1 MPSKLILFF
10 RVMEAMCLK
19 RMGSELPYDQ
29 KFTLPQPIYWRPVD
43 ESSVHKDEVIV
54 IIPDAEEVTA
64 AEFVHELKPLIYA
77 MKIFVLFPLKKRGP
91 GQSSF
96 RII

>member
-1 MPSKLILFF
+1 MY
-10 RVMEAMCLK
+10 VK
-19 RMGSELPYDQ
+19 RMESELPYDQ
-29 KFTLPQPIYWRPVD
+29 KITLPTPVCWRPID
-43 ESSVHKDEVIV
+43 ENSTHKDEVVV

-64 AEFVHELKPLIYA
+64 AEFVEELKPVIYS
-77 MKIFVLFPLKKRGP
+77 MKIFGLFPFKKRSS